1 MNHGS
6 WTAGILAALASFLA
20 MEASAGACGMPY
32 PGVTEVFPASGAT
45 TPGNAALF
53 FAGHA
58 LSLDAVS
65 VTVDAE
71 PARLVAAP
79 DVPAAGYDLVARIE
93 PPPGEGQAIVIEGS
107 FCPDEGCEATRIE
120 LTAGAADTEAPPT
133 PSGLSFDLYDYADA
147 TPSSGSCESHSHLA
161 WWVTAE
167 GEAAGTGE
175 SPVIYTVEAFRDVSF
190 TEPVFSTS
198 RLTTDASVTMAIH
211 QTVDVLA
218 GVDAPTAL
226 CFRATAMD
234 AAGNVAG
241 EAVHACRP
249 CFYRKDPETA
259 QPSSSRPSEPEWT
272 EQDVYPGGTCDSG
285 MEPGSGGGG
294 AGDGDDD
301 EDAAVRGCSCR
312 AAGERGPGGAAA
324 LGGAALALL
333 ACAARARRRERCP
346 H

>member
-1 MNHGS
+1 MSHGS
-6 WTAGILAALASFLA
+6 WTAGMIAALAFPLA
-20 MEASAGACGMPY
+20 MEASADACGMPY
-32 PGVTEVFPASGAT
+32 PGLTEVFPESGGS

-65 VTVDAE
+65 VTVDGE
-71 PARLVAAP
+71 PASLVAAP

-120 LTAGAADTEAPPT
+120 LTAGAADTEAPPA
-133 PSGLSFDLYDYADA
+133 PSGLSFDLYDYADSR
-147 TPSSGSCESHSHLA
+147 PSSGSCASHSDLA

-167 GEAAGTGE
+167 GEAAGPGA
-175 SPVIYTVEAFRDVSF
+175 SPVIYTVEAFRDVRF

-198 RLTTDASVTMAIH
+198 QLTTAASVTMAIH
-211 QTVDVLA
+211 RTVDVLA
-218 GVDAPTAL
+218 GIDAPTAL

-234 AAGNVAG
+234 AAGNAAG

-259 QPSSSRPSEPEWT
+259 QASSSRPSEPAWT
-272 EQDVYPGGTCDSG
+272 EEDVYPGGTCDSG
-285 MEPGSGGGG
+285 TEPGSGGG
-294 AGDGDDD
+294 DGGGD

-312 AAGERGPGGAAA
+312 AAGERGPGGEGA

-333 ACAARARRRERCP
+333 ACATRARRRKR
-346 H
+346 